1 MSMSLR
7 DQLIQAGLASEK
19 KGRQVAD
26 QQRRERKQDP
36 NVNAAQRLAAEQ
48 AQAAKV
54 ARDQEL
60 NRKKRESALA
70 QARMAEVKQ
79 LVEQNR
85 LPKIESEDYFNF
97 VHRNKIRR
105 ICVNADLR
113 QRLTQGEVLIVRCE
127 GRYEIVPS
135 AAGERIRERHANAVV
150 SLASSD
156 APAAEDEA
164 YKDFPVPDDLK
175 W

>member
-19 KGRQVAD
+19 QGRRIAE
-26 QQRRERKQDP
+26 QQHRDRKRDP
-36 NVNAAQRLAAEQ
+36 HFNDSQKHAAQ
-48 AQAAKV
+48 QAAAAKL

-60 NRKKRESALA
+60 NRKRQEKAQQ

-85 LPKIESEDYFNF
+85 LPKIESDDYFNF

-105 ICVNADLR
+105 LCVNAELR
-113 QRLTQGEVLIVRCE
+113 QRLMRGELTIVRCE
-127 GRYEIVPS
+127 GRYEVVP
-135 AAGERIRERHANAVV
+135 AAAAERIRERHANAVV
-150 SLASSD
+150 SLVTDEKPS
-156 APAAEDEA
+156 AEDDA
-164 YKDFPVPDDLK
+164 YKDFPVPDDLR